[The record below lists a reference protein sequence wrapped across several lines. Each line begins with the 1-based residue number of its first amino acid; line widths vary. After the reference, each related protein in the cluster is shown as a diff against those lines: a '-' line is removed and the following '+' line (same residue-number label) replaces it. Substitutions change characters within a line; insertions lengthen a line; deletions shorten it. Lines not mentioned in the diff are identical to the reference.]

1 MAVTHQIE
9 RFRFKNIEGVAVN
22 DLTVEFD
29 TENVKTR
36 DPGPF
41 DKAVTNGKKIKLETG
56 NVDNDAT
63 AKITFERDGEFNIVH
78 WQWTL
83 DGNPQGDKKNG
94 PPAG

>member
-1 MAVTHQIE
+1 MAASHQIE
-9 RFRFKNIEGVAVN
+9 RFKFKNIEGIAVN

-29 TENVKTR
+29 MPDVKTR

-41 DKAVTNGKKIKLETG
+41 DKAVTEGKRTKLDTG
-56 NVDNDAT
+56 DVKNDET
-63 AKITFERDGEFNIVH
+63 AKITFERNGEFNILH

-83 DGNPQGDKKNG
+83 DGNPVGDKKNG